1 MNSFEAEIQASLKD
15 YVPEAAL
22 VSVTNLVMNYGF
34 HLKITKPRNT
44 KLGDYRAPYGDKGH
58 RITVNGNLNQYAF
71 LLVFLHELAHLI
83 VQEKHGRKVLP
94 HGQEWK
100 YYFREVT
107 LPFLNPDVFPPALL
121 RVVAGHMKNP
131 KASTSGDPLLT
142 KALRMY
148 DEGDIPK
155 TVDDMESG
163 QQFTLKNGRVF
174 LKGERQRTRH
184 KCVEI
189 SSGKNYLVSG
199 AAEVVSTL

>member
-1 MNSFEAEIQASLKD
+1 MNSFEIDIQESLKD

-22 VSVTNLVMNYGF
+22 SGVTKLVLNYGF

-44 KLGDYRAPYGDKGH
+44 KLGDYRAPHGDKGH
-58 RITVNGNLNQYAF
+58 RITVNGNLNQFAF

-100 YYFREVT
+100 YYFRELT
-107 LPFLNPDVFPPALL
+107 LPYLNPDVFPPALL

-131 KASTSGDPLLT
+131 KASTSGDPQLT

-155 TVDDMESG
+155 TVDDMELG
-163 QQFTLKNGRVF
+163 QEFTLKNGRVF
-174 LKGERQRTRH
+174 QKGERQRTRH
-184 KCVEI
+184 RCVELKT
-189 SSGKNYLVSG
+189 GKNYLVSG
-199 AAEVVSTL
+199 SAEVVSTL